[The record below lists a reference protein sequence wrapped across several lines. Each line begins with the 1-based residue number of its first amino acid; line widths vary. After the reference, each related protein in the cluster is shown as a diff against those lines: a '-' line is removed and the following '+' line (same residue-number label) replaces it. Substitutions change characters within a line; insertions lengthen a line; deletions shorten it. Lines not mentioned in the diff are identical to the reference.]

1 MCTALCGMQNW
12 KKCCTS
18 QFGAILKNF
27 QPAAIVVRCQ
37 CKFAIH
43 IRRYAVR
50 CIFFPSALILLLSRS
65 LFLVPVLLLFY
76 SFAPFRVSKQFFSAK
91 CYANTTEPTKMRQ
104 KLHSKRSN
112 NLIFIVNFQCSKK
125 SFTAYLDWCEG
136 EIVCDFSPLTNRFGR
151 YSQAAAR
158 NRFQFANIYI
168 RFVITT
174 LIVMQKGM
182 KRGKIFQ
189 MTDTMCYFS
198 RRCLL
203 AGCMIVVGVFI
214 GLICDP

>member
-1 MCTALCGMQNW
+1 MCGMQNW

-50 CIFFPSALILLLSRS
+50 CIFSPALLSCFS
-65 LFLVPVLLLFY
+65 LAHSSSCPWYCYFIPLLHFVFPN
-76 SFAPFRVSKQFFSAK
+76 SFFSAK

-104 KLHSKRSN
+104 KPHSKRSN

-189 MTDTMCYFS
+189 MTDTLCYFS

-203 AGCMIVVGVFI
+203 ADCMIVVGVFI
-214 GLICDP
+214 GLICDL